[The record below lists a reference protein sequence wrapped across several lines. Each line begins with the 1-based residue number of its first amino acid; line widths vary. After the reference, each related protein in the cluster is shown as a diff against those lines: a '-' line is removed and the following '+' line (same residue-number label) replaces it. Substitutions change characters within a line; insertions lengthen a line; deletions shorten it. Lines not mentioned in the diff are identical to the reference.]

1 MASEQYLQ
9 LSIPKSAAD
18 MPDFVSVLKNVL
30 QQLFLK
36 SHSHIL
42 TQTTAPNSSDGS
54 KGDIYIITV
63 GGTDYLYCKTATGV
77 WKKVAL
83 S

>member
-1 MASEQYLQ
+1 MANEQYLN
-9 LSIPKSAAD
+9 LSVPKTAED
-18 MPDFVSVLKNVL
+18 MASFVSVLKNVL
-30 QQLFLK
+30 QQLFLN
-36 SHSHIL
+36 SHKHIL
-42 TQTTAPNSSDGS
+42 SQTTAPNSSDGS

-63 GGTDYLYCKTATGV
+63 SGTDYLYCKTSAGV

>member
-1 MASEQYLQ
+1 MANKQYLN
-9 LSIPKSAAD
+9 LSVPKSADD
-18 MPDFVSVLKNVL
+18 MSNFVSVLKGIF
-30 QQLFLK
+30 QQLFLN

-42 TQTTAPNSSDGS
+42 TRTTAPSSSDGS
-54 KGDIYIITV
+54 QGDIYIITV
-63 GGTDYLYCKTATGV
+63 SGTDYLYCKNSSGV